1 MDALQAIMSLR
12 SVRLY
17 TADPVDEKTVE
28 TLLRAAMQ
36 APSARNAQPWHFIVI
51 TERSVME
58 AIPKFHPYANML
70 LNAPLAILVCGDQ
83 AVEEDPEYIN
93 QDCSAAT
100 QNILLAAHALG
111 LGAVWLGVYPR
122 SKRVQELRKLLNIP
136 SRIVPVALIA
146 IGHPAEEKMDIDR
159 YKPERVYYNTWGDL
173 RI

>member
-1 MDALQAIMSLR
+1 MDAVDAIMTLR

-17 TADPVDEKTVE
+17 SAEPVDDQTVQ

-51 TERSVME
+51 SERAVLD
-58 AIPKFHPYANML
+58 AIPRFHPYANML

-93 QDCSAAT
+93 QDCAAAT

-122 SKRVQELRKLLNIP
+122 NKRVQEIRKLLNIP
-136 SRIVPVALIA
+136 SRILPVSLIA
-146 IGHPAEEKMDIDR
+146 LGHPAEEKIEIDR
-159 YKPERVYYNTWGDL
+159 FKAERVYYNTWGDV

>member
-1 MDALQAIMSLR
+1 LDALEAIMSLR

-17 TADPVDEKTVE
+17 TPEPVDDKTVE

-51 TERSVME
+51 SDRLVME
-58 AIPKFHPYANML
+58 GITKFHPYSSML

-83 AVEEDPEYIN
+83 AVEEDSEYIN

-100 QNILLAAHALG
+100 QNLLLAAHALG

-122 SKRVQELRKLLNIP
+122 TKRVQEIRKLLNIP
-136 SRIVPVALIA
+136 SRILPVSLIA
-146 IGHPAEEKMDIDR
+146 LGHPSEEKMDIDR
-159 YKPERVYYNTWGDL
+159 FKPERVYYNTWGDL

>member
-17 TADPVDEKTVE
+17 TAEAVDEKTVE

-70 LNAPLAILVCGDQ
+70 LSAPLAILVCGDQ

-122 SKRVQELRKLLNIP
+122 SKRVQEIRKLLNIP
-136 SRIVPVALIA
+136 SRIVPVALIG

>member
-1 MDALQAIMSLR
+1 MEALQAIMTLR

-17 TADPVDEKTVE
+17 TAAAVDDETVD
-28 TLLRAAMQ
+28 TLLKAAMQ

-51 TERSVME
+51 RDRTVLET
-58 AIPKFHPYANML
+58 IPRFHPYSNML

-83 AVEEDPEYIN
+83 AIEEDAEYIN
-93 QDCSAAT
+93 QDCAAAT

-122 SKRVQELRKLLNIP
+122 TKRIQETRRLLNIP
-136 SRIVPVALIA
+136 SRILPVSLIA
-146 IGHPAEEKMDIDR
+146 LGHPAEEKTEIDR
-159 YKPERVYYNTWGDL
+159 FKPERVYHDTWGNL

>member
-17 TADPVDEKTVE
+17 TADPVDENTVE

>member
-1 MDALQAIMSLR
+1 MDAVDAIMTLR

-17 TADPVDEKTVE
+17 TGEPVDEATVE

-36 APSARNAQPWHFIVI
+36 APSARNAQPWHFV
-51 TERSVME
+51 VMRDRALLE
-58 AIPKFHPYANML
+58 AIPKFHPYSNML

-83 AVEEDPEYIN
+83 EVEEDPEYIN
-93 QDCSAAT
+93 QDCAAAT

-122 SKRVQELRKLLNIP
+122 NKRIQEMRKLLNIP
-136 SRIVPVALIA
+136 SRILPVSLIA
-146 IGHPAEEKMDIDR
+146 LGHPAEDQVETDR
-159 YKPERVYYNTWGDL
+159 YKPERIYHDSWGEV